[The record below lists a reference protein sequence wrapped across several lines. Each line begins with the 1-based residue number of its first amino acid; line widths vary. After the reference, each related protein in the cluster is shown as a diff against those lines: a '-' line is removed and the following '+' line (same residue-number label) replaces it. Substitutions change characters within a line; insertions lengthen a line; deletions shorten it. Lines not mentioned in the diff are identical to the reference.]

1 MSKKAKKKHHQ
12 DGADTAG
19 WKAAH
24 TTTGT
29 SPDCERPRC
38 SIDSSEM
45 RSLASAPDTAEI
57 TPGRSC
63 TIRRI

>member
-1 MSKKAKKKHHQ
+1 MRASSVSCVVS
-12 DGADTAG
+12 
-19 WKAAH
+19 
-24 TTTGT
+24 TTGT

-45 RSLASAPDTAEI
+45 RSLASTPDTAAI

-63 TIRRI
+63 TISRI